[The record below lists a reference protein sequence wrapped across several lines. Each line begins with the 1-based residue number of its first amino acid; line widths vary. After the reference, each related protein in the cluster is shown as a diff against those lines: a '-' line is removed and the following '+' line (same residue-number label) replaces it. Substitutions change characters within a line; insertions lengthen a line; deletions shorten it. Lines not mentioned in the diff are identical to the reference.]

1 MGDKTKRMG
10 QEFAEKLLKDMEQG
24 IIQKDCM
31 TNHFK
36 DFTGGM
42 EALHRDRYR
51 SYMSSCGCYL
61 MDLRLKDMEE
71 EYHG

>member
-1 MGDKTKRMG
+1 MGDKTKRMA

-24 IIQKDCM
+24 TIQKDCM
-31 TNHFK
+31 TNHFE

-42 EALHRDRYR
+42 EELHRERYR
-51 SYMSSCGCYL
+51 SYLNSCGCYL

>member
-42 EALHRDRYR
+42 EGLHRDRYR

>member
-1 MGDKTKRMG
+1 MGDKTKTMA

-42 EALHRDRYR
+42 EELHRDRYR
-51 SYMSSCGCYL
+51 SYLSSCGCYL
-61 MDLRLKDMEE
+61 MDLRLKNMEE
-71 EYHG
+71 DYHG